1 MIIYDQLMVIKNIL
15 QLMDG
20 AKWKTESKDSERGV
34 TFQKTNSK
42 SHAVSVH
49 VAFKN

>member
-1 MIIYDQLMVIKNIL
+1 MVIRNIL

-20 AKWKTESKDSERGV
+20 AKWKIESKDSKRGI

-49 VAFKN
+49 VAFKR